1 MGTRKIVKVICVSVA
16 GVVFLWG
23 AWRAVLRLTGIDDP
37 NACISEESKTI
48 PDLSGVKVEIV
59 YTNCDTLAK
68 QEDVSVY
75 FSPAVQGKKS
85 WFAKWTNQRT
95 LVFRYDPDRSDAP
108 LPSITNPSQS
118 TILISIPEVSSV
130 SYQNRKWKSFSITY
144 EIGKV
149 DYPPKSQ

>member
-1 MGTRKIVKVICVSVA
+1 MTTKGIAKTIGIGVIGVA
-16 GVVFLWG
+16 IFWG
-23 AWRAVLRLTGIDDP
+23 AWRVVLRLTGIDDP
-37 NACISEESKTI
+37 NTCISEEPKTI
-48 PDLSGVKVEIV
+48 PDLSGMKVEIV

-130 SYQNRKWKSFSITY
+130 SYQNRKWKSMSINY